1 MTPPPPSDSESKIP
15 TLPAPPPALTL
26 PSVPPRPSLRPHSK
40 ETPRTKSG
48 QHPAV
53 TAYRGK
59 LVSIQDGQG
68 AALDDLA
75 AKIAE
80 ATETLK
86 TPPPPPL
93 PLEDLAFEE
102 LTPTSH

>member
-1 MTPPPPSDSESKIP
+1 MIPPDSDSKLPVDP
-15 TLPAPPPALTL
+15 TAPTIPAPPA
-26 PSVPPRPSLRPHSK
+26 VPPRPSMRPV
-40 ETPRTKSG
+40 TAAPRTKSG

-68 AALDDLA
+68 AALDALA
-75 AKIAE
+75 AEIE
-80 ATETLK
+80 RATEVLK
-86 TPPPPPL
+86 TPLPPPPL
-93 PLEDLAFEE
+93 EKLGEIELEDE